1 MKRIVLSFVVAVVFL
16 PLFAY
21 FLAKLGMSGYLI
33 GLTTLWMAGGI
44 FPVLFAVAA
53 YVVMREKP
61 K

>member
-1 MKRIVLSFVVAVVFL
+1 
-16 PLFAY
+16 
-21 FLAKLGMSGYLI
+21 MSGYLI
-33 GLTTLWMAGGI
+33 GLTILWMAGGI

>member
-1 MKRIVLSFVVAVVFL
+1 VVAVVFL